1 MKKIIVA
8 IDGHA
13 GCGKSSTAKVIAN
26 KLEYTYIDTG
36 AMYRAVTLN
45 FLNNNIDLANEEQVE
60 KALEATKVTFERNGP
75 NGEQLTF
82 LNGENVENQIRDIN
96 VSKSV
101 SAVSAISVVRK
112 KMVAQQREMG
122 KQRGVIMD
130 GRDIGTV
137 VFPDAEVKIFMT
149 SSDEVRAQ
157 RRMKELLEK
166 DMQADYEEILHN
178 LKERDTIDSSRADS
192 PLVKANDAITIDT
205 STSSFKDQ
213 VEEILK
219 IVSAQLGVNNN

>member
-1 MKKIIVA
+1 
-8 IDGHA
+8 
-13 GCGKSSTAKVIAN
+13 
-26 KLEYTYIDTG
+26 
-36 AMYRAVTLN
+36 
-45 FLNNNIDLANEEQVE
+45 
-60 KALEATKVTFERNGP
+60 
-75 NGEQLTF
+75 
-82 LNGENVENQIRDIN
+82 
-96 VSKSV
+96 
-101 SAVSAISVVRK
+101 
-112 KMVAQQREMG
+112 
-122 KQRGVIMD
+122 
-130 GRDIGTV
+130 

-149 SSDEVRAQ
+149 ASDEVRAQ

>member
-1 MKKIIVA
+1 
-8 IDGHA
+8 
-13 GCGKSSTAKVIAN
+13 
-26 KLEYTYIDTG
+26 
-36 AMYRAVTLN
+36 MYRAVTLN
-45 FLNNNIDLANEEQVE
+45 FLNNNIHLANEEQVE

>member
-149 SSDEVRAQ
+149 ASDEVRAQ

>member
-1 MKKIIVA
+1 
-8 IDGHA
+8 
-13 GCGKSSTAKVIAN
+13 
-26 KLEYTYIDTG
+26 
-36 AMYRAVTLN
+36 MYRAVTLN

-149 SSDEVRAQ
+149 ASDEVRAQ

>member
-45 FLNNNIDLANEEQVE
+45 FLNNNIDLANEEHVE

-149 SSDEVRAQ
+149 ASDEVRAQ